1 MFFAINVAL
10 ITYHKLNKS
19 APDGDAAAFEAAE
32 PKSLG
37 EQVGSFFAAVKA
49 FLAGSPEIGG
59 FLAGIVVLVLYKTLL
74 LEKPAPAA
82 ADGPAAPAPAP
93 QAAGQPEEEQ
103 VSSCRAAVARVTPE
117 GGQTN
122 LGSRCGFFSACTR
135 PRAAQCARSPCLLRD
150 CGVARHLANQAS
162 PGAQL
167 LLSGFRARARL

>member
-1 MFFAINVAL
+1 MLYAVQAVKPPRFYVPAVRVLRVLVATVRSASLRKTDKKCVTTLNFAQRDARSRMGFTREQYLQSAQKALMFFAINVAL

-93 QAAGQPEEEQ
+93 K
-103 VSSCRAAVARVTPE
+103 
-117 GGQTN
+117 
-122 LGSRCGFFSACTR
+122 
-135 PRAAQCARSPCLLRD
+135 PRGNPKK
-150 CGVARHLANQAS
+150 NK
-162 PGAQL
+162 
-167 LLSGFRARARL
+167 

>member
-1 MFFAINVAL
+1 MGFTREQYLQSAQKALMFFAINVAL

-59 FLAGIVVLVLYKTLL
+59 FLAAIIVMTAYKKLL

-82 ADGPAAPAPAP
+82 AAGKAPVAPP
-93 QAAGQPEEEQ
+93 PK
-103 VSSCRAAVARVTPE
+103 
-117 GGQTN
+117 
-122 LGSRCGFFSACTR
+122 
-135 PRAAQCARSPCLLRD
+135 PRGNPKK
-150 CGVARHLANQAS
+150 NK
-162 PGAQL
+162 
-167 LLSGFRARARL
+167 

>member
-59 FLAGIVVLVLYKTLL
+59 FLAGIVVLRVQN
-74 LEKPAPAA
+74 APARKA
-82 ADGPAAPAPAP
+82 GARRRGRPGRAGAGAE
-93 QAAGQPEEEQ
+93 AAGQPEEEQ
-103 VSSCRAAVARVTPE
+103 VSSCAAPR
-117 GGQTN
+117 GGHA
-122 LGSRCGFFSACTR
+122 G
-135 PRAAQCARSPCLLRD
+135 
-150 CGVARHLANQAS
+150 
-162 PGAQL
+162 GAD
-167 LLSGFRARARL
+167 

>member
-1 MFFAINVAL
+1 MGFTREQYLQSAQKALMFFAINVAL

-19 APDGDAAAFEAAE
+19 APDGDAVAFEAAE

-59 FLAGIVVLVLYKTLL
+59 FLAGIVVLALYKTLL

-93 QAAGQPEEEQ
+93 K
-103 VSSCRAAVARVTPE
+103 
-117 GGQTN
+117 
-122 LGSRCGFFSACTR
+122 
-135 PRAAQCARSPCLLRD
+135 PRGNPKK
-150 CGVARHLANQAS
+150 NK
-162 PGAQL
+162 
-167 LLSGFRARARL
+167 